1 MSAAAFF
8 LGFLNVLLYCAIIV
22 LVAFAIVWILNVVGF
37 PPSAEVMKWGK
48 IVVALLCL
56 IAVVAWL
63 LGMLGAPMTS
73 VPRFFGRW

>member
-1 MSAAAFF
+1 MSIAALL

-48 IVVALLCL
+48 IVVGLLCL
-56 IAVVAWL
+56 IAVIAWL
-63 LGMLGAPMTS
+63 FGLMGAPIMST
-73 VPRFFGRW
+73 PKFFGRW